1 MLRIADVLVRAGAAA
16 GFLMMVSLGA
26 APAKADCFE
35 VIGCTNSDWFDSD
48 DLEEFSCE
56 NLWHVRNRIY
66 DEHGYCFSTA
76 RGREYFDNSDCWI
89 NDQTDVELSEI
100 ETHNVDE
107 IVEVEEENGCE

>member
-1 MLRIADVLVRAGAAA
+1 MVRIADVLGRVGVAA
-16 GFLMMVSLGA
+16 GFLMVISLGA

-35 VIGCTNSDWFDSD
+35 VIGCTDSDWFDGD

-66 DEHGYCFSTA
+66 DEHGYCFSTE
-76 RGREYFDNSDCWI
+76 RGRAMFDNSDCWI
-89 NDQTDVELSEI
+89 KNQEDVELSEI

-107 IVEVEEENGCE
+107 IVDAEEEKSCE